1 MAVRPLQHVVST
13 RNRILISYLTP
24 FSSNLSRPSPPV
36 TSLRHFASRAPLS
49 FPQRPK
55 QQPQPPHPSHRFRPH
70 RPKPPQPPPNRLR
83 PSLSQSENLAQ
94 KIGKSIRRPGAP
106 SKARVYADVNV
117 VRPKEYWDYES
128 LTVQW
133 GEQDDYEVVKKVGRG
148 KYSEVFEGVHCPNN
162 EKCVIKILKPVKKK
176 KIKREIKILQNLC
189 GGPNVVKLLDIVR
202 DQQSKTPSL
211 IFEFV
216 NNTDFKV
223 LYPTLSDFDIRYYI
237 YELLKASFS
246 IKEKAL
252 DYCHS
257 QGIMHRDVK
266 PHNVMIDHEQR
277 KLRLIDW
284 GLAEFY
290 HPGKE
295 YNVRVASRYFKGPEL
310 LVDLQDYDYSLDLWS
325 LGCMFAGMIFRKEPF
340 FYGHDNH
347 DQLVK
352 IAKVLGTDE
361 LNAYLSKYR
370 LELDPH
376 LSILV
381 GRHGRK
387 PWTKFINADN
397 KPIAVPE
404 AIDFLDKLLRYDHQE
419 RPTAKEAMAHPYF
432 YPVRNA
438 ESSRIRV

>member
-1 MAVRPLQHVVST
+1 MAVRPPLQFS
-13 RNRILISYLTP
+13 LKLP
-24 FSSNLSRPSPPV
+24 FYPSSAATSFFRCFSAANHHLRKQKKHLPNKKRLLYN
-36 TSLRHFASRAPLS
+36 SLRPTS
-49 FPQRPK
+49 
-55 QQPQPPHPSHRFRPH
+55 
-70 RPKPPQPPPNRLR
+70 
-83 PSLSQSENLAQ
+83 SLQETLAH
-94 KIGKSIRRPGAP
+94 KIGKAVRHNGAP
-106 SKARVYADVNV
+106 SKAKVYADVNV
-117 VRPKEYWDYES
+117 VRPKDYSDYES
-128 LTVQW
+128 LAVQW
-133 GEQDDYEVVKKVGRG
+133 GEQDDYEVVRKVGRG
-148 KYSEVFEGVHCPNN
+148 KYSEVFEGFHCVDD
-162 EKCVIKILKPVKKK
+162 EKCIIKILKPVKKK
-176 KIKREIKILQNLC
+176 KVMRIAVSISYSVETREAHFLERNLVEIGHCCHSFYVCFDMDLRARIKREIKILQNLC
-189 GGPNVVKLLDIVR
+189 GGPNIIKLLDIVR

-211 IFEFV
+211 VFEYV
-216 NNTDFKV
+216 NNTDFK
-223 LYPTLSDFDIRYYI
+223 
-237 YELLKASFS
+237 
-246 IKEKAL
+246 AL
-252 DYCHS
+252 DFCHS

-290 HPGKE
+290 HPGTE

-361 LNAYLSKYR
+361 LNTYLQRYL
-370 LELDPH
+370 LELDPQ
-376 LSILV
+376 LTALV
-381 GRHGRK
+381 GRHSRK
-387 PWTKFINADN
+387 PWTKFVNADN
-397 KPIAVPE
+397 QHLALPE

-438 ESSRIRV
+438 ESSRTRA

>member
-1 MAVRPLQHVVST
+1 MAIRPSLEFTVSYHHNLLSLFLA
-13 RNRILISYLTP
+13 RRHPPPSPLS
-24 FSSNLSRPSPPV
+24 FSSHHFHPSPPPLV
-36 TSLRHFASRAPLS
+36 RCIASSATPL
-49 FPQRPK
+49 
-55 QQPQPPHPSHRFRPH
+55 PH
-70 RPKPPQPPPNRLR
+70 RQTTFHRPPR
-83 PSLSQSENLAQ
+83 PLHPYHETLAQ
-94 KIGKSIRRPGAP
+94 KICKSIRRPGAA
-106 SKARVYADVNV
+106 SKARTYADVNV
-117 VRPKEYWDYES
+117 IRPKDYWDYES

-148 KYSEVFEGVHCPNN
+148 KYSEVFEG
-162 EKCVIKILKPVKKK
+162 
-176 KIKREIKILQNLC
+176 IKREIKILQNLC
-189 GGPNVVKLLDIVR
+189 GGPNIVKLLDIVR

-211 IFEFV
+211 IFEYV

-237 YELLKASFS
+237 YELL
-246 IKEKAL
+246 KAL

-290 HPGKE
+290 HPEKE

-340 FYGHDNH
+340 FYGHDNY

-361 LNAYLSKYR
+361 LNAYLHKYR
-370 LELDPH
+370 IELDPH
-376 LSILV
+376 LAALV
-381 GRHGRK
+381 GRHSRK
-387 PWTKFINADN
+387 PWTKFINVDN
-397 KPIAVPE
+397 QHLAVPE
-404 AIDFLDKLLRYDHQE
+404 ALDFVDKLLHYDHQE

-432 YPVRNA
+432 YPIRNA
-438 ESSRIRV
+438 ESSRTRAQ